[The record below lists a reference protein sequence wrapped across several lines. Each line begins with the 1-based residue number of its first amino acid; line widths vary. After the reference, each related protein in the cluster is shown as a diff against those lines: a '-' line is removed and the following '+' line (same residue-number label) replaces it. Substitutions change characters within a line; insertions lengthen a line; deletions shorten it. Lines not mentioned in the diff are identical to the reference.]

1 MSFFILILIGALAGW
16 ISGKLMRGEGF
27 GMLGN
32 IIVGIIGAVLGG
44 WIFTQ
49 LGVME
54 ANFIYELGA
63 AIVGA
68 VLFLLIVGLIK
79 R

>member
-1 MSFFILILIGALAGW
+1 MSFFILILIGALAGF

-27 GMLGN
+27 GVVGN

-44 WIFTQ
+44 WIFTE

-54 ANFIYELGA
+54 SNFIYELAA

-68 VLFLLIVGLIK
+68 VLFLLIVGFIK